1 MKKLIT
7 LFLIFTSLK
16 SYSQTIIEYDYM
28 ETSSPTYLTAG
39 WWTPAP
45 TTGWFTNASVT
56 PTTSAVIYGSGTGT
70 SGLEQDWYVLP
81 NVIGLNPTKQYQLKF
96 RLASYTFSNSTAG
109 SRGVDGPDFVDVQVS
124 TNGGLTYVSEL
135 RITGN
140 SNAQWPYTS
149 TGIVTHNANG
159 TFTNSAAPIGDVY
172 QAPAG
177 VTTTGPTFITLNLP
191 VGISQVAID
200 ILCRVNAA
208 GEEWW
213 LDNIELIEVI
223 SLPIELISFEGYEY
237 EQGNLLVWKTASESN
252 TDYYLIERSTTGEFN
267 ENSVIGIKSA
277 VGNSNQKTEYSF
289 VDKNFTEGI
298 NYYRLVQ
305 VDIDGKFEIFGPIS
319 IFNTGKN
326 KKILKIVNYL
336 GQEINENETGVVFY
350 IYDDGTIE
358 KRYR

>member
-81 NVIGLNPTKQYQLKF
+81 NVTGLDPTKQYQLKF
-96 RLASYTFSNSTAG
+96 RLASYTFSSPAAG

-213 LDNIELIEVI
+213 LDNIELIEVVP
-223 SLPIELISFEGYEY
+223 LPIELISFEGYEY

-267 ENSVIGIKSA
+267 ESSVIGIKSA

-319 IFNTGKN
+319 IFNTDKN